1 MKSGYKRLLLFEL
14 FIFIVLFVNS
24 FVFDILSKYKM
35 VIFLL
40 LIIFLFWKI
49 CGIEKDKHRFVK
61 DIILDVIIFLFIFF
75 IVFYLSGLIIGFTRP
90 GNYYTLGGLK
100 NYILPTILTVILKE
114 YFRYVTI
121 CKAEGSK
128 LAIVVS
134 VLLFIFID
142 VTQVIRVS
150 NFATPLDTFNFVSIT
165 LLPAISSNIAL
176 TYIANIVGY
185 KPNIIYSLVM
195 HLYRYL
201 LPLIPNPS
209 PYIYSIIMLVV
220 PVLLAADVYRFNNK
234 YKDKELTRDYKKKK
248 LSGLI
253 LLVIPTIVLTYFISG
268 YFRYHA
274 IVVAS
279 GSMMPTIYK
288 GDVVII
294 DREKIDY
301 NSLKEG
307 EVLAFYHDN
316 KIIVHRLIRV
326 YEHNGE
332 FILYTKGDNN
342 DFEDDFITPKDVYGV
357 VRYKVPYIGLLTVW
371 INKL

>member
-357 VRYKVPYIGLLTVW
+357 VRYKIPYIGLLTVW